1 MKSKNKEHYFN
12 NSLDGF
18 LYNYSSIDQQP
29 IIIRSG
35 LIAFTTYTTLLSF
48 QITPYAFCRMPNER
62 NNYMFNIPKTTFDSL
77 FLQNM
82 NAQRPL
88 IIATD
93 YKATKE
99 IYMLLKFG
107 YKHSNIFLHT
117 HTGKQ
122 YFDLSYIIP
131 VENEVFIDAG
141 SYYGDTVI
149 DFIKWCNNKYKKIYC
164 FEPDKINYKRLNH
177 TIQKK
182 NIDRI
187 IMYKNALWNKNEMVD
202 FNNAGNTDSAIS
214 LSGKSL
220 VSAVSL
226 DSVIECAPTFIKMD
240 IEGAEYEALVGA
252 ERTIRLYK
260 PRLAISVYHNKNDIL
275 RIPTLIKS
283 FDPNYKLYL
292 RCYGR
297 GDIDTV
303 LYATL

>member
-1 MKSKNKEHYFN
+1 
-12 NSLDGF
+12 
-18 LYNYSSIDQQP
+18 
-29 IIIRSG
+29 
-35 LIAFTTYTTLLSF
+35 
-48 QITPYAFCRMPNER
+48 
-62 NNYMFNIPKTTFDSL
+62 
-77 FLQNM
+77 
-82 NAQRPL
+82 
-88 IIATD
+88 
-93 YKATKE
+93 
-99 IYMLLKFG
+99 
-107 YKHSNIFLHT
+107 
-117 HTGKQ
+117 
-122 YFDLSYIIP
+122 
-131 VENEVFIDAG
+131 
-141 SYYGDTVI
+141 
-149 DFIKWCNNKYKKIYC
+149 
-164 FEPDKINYKRLNH
+164 
-177 TIQKK
+177 
-182 NIDRI
+182 
-187 IMYKNALWNKNEMVD
+187 MYKNALWNKNEMVD